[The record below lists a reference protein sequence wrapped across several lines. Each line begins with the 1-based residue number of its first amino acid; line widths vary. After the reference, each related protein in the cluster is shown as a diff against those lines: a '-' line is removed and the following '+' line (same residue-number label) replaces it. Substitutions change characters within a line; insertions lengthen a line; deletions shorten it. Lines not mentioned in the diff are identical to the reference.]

1 MNIKRIIREEM
12 DDLNWISDI
21 EPSLDEHSIDLLD
34 VGDVLESLVDTT
46 RGNNLPGLPGGLTK
60 GEKLVIKKINGYNEL
75 LLSTIPFKGWW
86 KGDSFWL
93 NPFNLKYF
101 KLKDKRNR

>member
-46 RGNNLPGLPGGLTK
+46 RDINLPGSLTK